1 MHKKSIRFP
10 KNYENQLLTIRERCV
25 KPGELLCG
33 FVLFFGFCIFCFAGT
48 RAAVGERCHAILF
61 LEDRIEIVRVHNADG
76 FADLVDGQLSLTQK
90 LLGLFHAGVAEVITE
105 RIADLRGEN
114 FAEVGGGKA
123 CHAGEHFQGK
133 IRICVVFVDVFL
145 CGIGGKLVA
154 VFAVDALMMR
164 QNGDELPMQRLR
176 SI

>member
-1 MHKKSIRFP
+1 M
-10 KNYENQLLTIRERCV
+10 
-25 KPGELLCG
+25 
-33 FVLFFGFCIFCFAGT
+33 
-48 RAAVGERCHAILF
+48 
-61 LEDRIEIVRVHNADG
+61 
-76 FADLVDGQLSLTQK
+76 VDGQLSLTQK

-133 IRICVVFVDVFL
+133 VRICVVFVDVFL

-154 VFAVDALMMR
+154 VFAVDALMMC
-164 QNGDELPMQRLR
+164 QNGDELHAALAQHIDVR
-176 SI
+176 

>member
-10 KNYENQLLTIRERCV
+10 KNYENQLLTIRERSV
-25 KPGELLCG
+25 KPGELLCS
-33 FVLFFGFCIFCFAGT
+33 FVLFFGFCIFRFAGA

-123 CHAGEHFQGK
+123 CHAGEHFKGK
-133 IRICVVFVDVFL
+133 IRICVVL
-145 CGIGGKLVA
+145 SMYS
-154 VFAVDALMMR
+154 FAASAASSLPYLRLM
-164 QNGDELPMQRLR
+164 L
-176 SI
+176 